1 MKIVV
6 YGTLRKGQDNFSRF
20 ERNAKKFEVVEEG
33 VELHDHKLVVN
44 GLPFVTPCDG
54 ETVIVDI
61 LDVDSVTG
69 VRIAAMEINA
79 GYYAEP
85 IQIGEHVCL
94 YYPYPLNKQEKEQPN
109 IEDYV
114 KHNNRE

>member
-1 MKIVV
+1 
-6 YGTLRKGQDNFSRF
+6 
-20 ERNAKKFEVVEEG
+20 
-33 VELHDHKLVVN
+33 
-44 GLPFVTPCDG
+44 
-54 ETVIVDI
+54 
-61 LDVDSVTG
+61 
-69 VRIAAMEINA
+69 MEINA

-114 KHNNRE
+114 KYINRE